1 MKMSKEEMKKI
12 EITNNYLM
20 NKAVYNLKM
29 RIQISKYKKLW
40 NHNHLKAL

>member
-1 MKMSKEEMKKI
+1 
-12 EITNNYLM
+12 M